1 MNIDSIRLAKEAVS
15 EIKSWAED
23 LPSYLED
30 TERLIRAVQA
40 MRADAQED
48 MDGIMWIYAESWNVL
63 IDALQRVE

>member
-40 MRADAQED
+40 MRADAKTKL
-48 MDGIMWIYAESWNVL
+48 DGNMWISAESWDTL